1 MRTSKSISI
10 SMPPAQLKQAERLAK
25 KQNRTMSELMR
36 EAFRQ
41 YADTAARREKLDELR
56 LALSAMR
63 EEASLTGADKLTMR
77 RIQPEVAA
85 ARKSA
90 K

>member
-1 MRTSKSISI
+1 MRTSKTISI
-10 SMPPAQLKQAERLAK
+10 SMPPAQLRQAERLAK

-36 EAFRQ
+36 EAFRH
-41 YADTAARREKLDELR
+41 YAETAARREKLEELR
-56 LALSAMR
+56 FAVTAMR
-63 EEASLTGADKLTMR
+63 EEASLTGAGKLTMR
-77 RIQPEVAA
+77 QIQSEVAA

>member
-1 MRTSKSISI
+1 MRTSKTISI
-10 SMPPAQLKQAERLAK
+10 SMPPAQLRQAERLAK

-36 EAFRQ
+36 EAFRH
-41 YADTAARREKLDELR
+41 YAETTARREKLDELR
-56 LALSAMR
+56 FAVTAMR
-63 EEASLTGADKLTMR
+63 EEASLTGAGKLTMR
-77 RIQPEVAA
+77 QIQSEVAA